1 MKCENLWCG
10 FWDKYNCLKKED
22 IELDERGVCK
32 TQKEN
37 YVDVNEYLKRE
48 DWEFNEL
55 YGHLFK

>member
-48 DWEFNEL
+48 E
-55 YGHLFK
+55 